1 MQDHEKRTESRVRSK
16 GTVNLIADG
25 ASPILGTI
33 YDISV
38 SGLGVQTETGI
49 ALGSSVAIDGDGFT
63 GRGIVRYSALR
74 GGKYRLG
81 VELI

>member
-1 MQDHEKRTESRVRSK
+1 MLDHESRTEARVRSK

-25 ASPILGTI
+25 ASPIRGTI

-63 GRGIVRYSALR
+63 AKGIVRYSALR

-81 VELI
+81 VELV

>member
-1 MQDHEKRTESRVRSK
+1 MKDHENRVEARIRSK
-16 GTVNLIADG
+16 GTVNLIASG
-25 ASPILGTI
+25 AGPIPGTI

-49 ALGSSVAIDGDGFT
+49 ALGSAVAIDGDGFT
-63 GRGIVRYSALR
+63 AEGIVRYSALR

>member
-1 MQDHEKRTESRVRSK
+1 MKDHEKRTEARIRSK
-16 GTVNLIADG
+16 GTVNLIVNG
-25 ASPILGTI
+25 AGPVSGTI

-38 SGLGVQTETGI
+38 SGLGVQTETNI
-49 ALGSSVAIDGDGFT
+49 ALGSPVGIDGDGFT
-63 GRGIVRYSALR
+63 AEGVVRYSAIR